1 MYSLHAEYDVE
12 LISFTKEIQITKQI
26 HRNITQNGNK
36 TWLEQ
41 VLGSNLTD
49 RMHEYDNQSINL
61 KKQEG

>member
-26 HRNITQNGNK
+26 HRNITRNGNK